1 MRAFFRA
8 ADDLLRG
15 RGVFAVDAPLM
26 GRLRWLLALM
36 FVCGLFYGAVMGT
49 FSGLKAGRLHQLLY
63 SGVKVPLLLL
73 ATFVLCLPS
82 FFVVNT
88 LAGLRDDFGQVLR
101 ALVATQSCVTVV
113 LAALAPITAFWYV
126 SCRDYGLVLLFNMV
140 MFGVA
145 TLAAQIVVRRYYH
158 PLIAREPRHRHL
170 LWAWFVLYAFVGVQ
184 MGWVLRPFIGNP
196 ETPVAFFRAE
206 AWGNAYVVVGGL
218 ILRAVGR
225 VPAPLLAFICVA
237 AFPWLVV
244 LAVIWRRGFVSRR
257 RKRGSNF
264 GCPPASP
271 GA

>member
-1 MRAFFRA
+1 MRTFFRA

-26 GRLRWLLALM
+26 GRLRWLLVLM
-36 FVCGLFYGAVMGT
+36 LVCGLFYGAVMGT

-82 FFVVNT
+82 FFVINT

-126 SCRDYGLVLLFNMV
+126 SCRDYDLVLLFNMV

-145 TLAAQIVVRRYYH
+145 TLAAQIVVRRYYR
-158 PLIAREPRHRHL
+158 PLVHREPRHRRL

-184 MGWVLRPFIGNP
+184 MGWVLRPFVGNP

-218 ILRAVGR
+218 ILQAVGR
-225 VPAPLLAFICVA
+225 VPAPLLTFLGIA
-237 AFPWLVV
+237 ALPLLVV
-244 LAVIWRRGFVSRR
+244 LAHLLCSAVSRNR
-257 RKRGSNF
+257 RRT
-264 GCPPASP
+264 P
-271 GA
+271 